1 MWACIRNAS
10 IYKPFQYRFRIFI
23 WVQVCLI
30 KTFLVYFS
38 TVLLICYITCLS
50 TFYFLYFPLKW
61 KCSKC
66 MFQMHITSPIY
77 VYRYTFF
84 RMSSFVVL
92 FINLYTFFINNLLS
106 VIYLQYIFLHIY
118 YVIFVVLWYDFY
130 LTFLFNGQ
138 FNIFVFALHSIL
150 AYILRYLCSVMI
162 DFSSYISY

>member
-1 MWACIRNAS
+1 MLLLCVMRVS
-10 IYKPFQYRFRIFI
+10 YKKY
-23 WVQVCLI
+23 
-30 KTFLVYFS
+30 
-38 TVLLICYITCLS
+38 VLLHILAVKIETV
-50 TFYFLYFPLKW
+50 
-61 KCSKC
+61 
-66 MFQMHITSPIY
+66 MFQMDITSPIY

-106 VIYLQYIFLHIY
+106 VIYLQYIFIHIY

-138 FNIFVFALHSIL
+138 FNIFLFALHSIL

-162 DFSSYISY
+162 DLSSYISY